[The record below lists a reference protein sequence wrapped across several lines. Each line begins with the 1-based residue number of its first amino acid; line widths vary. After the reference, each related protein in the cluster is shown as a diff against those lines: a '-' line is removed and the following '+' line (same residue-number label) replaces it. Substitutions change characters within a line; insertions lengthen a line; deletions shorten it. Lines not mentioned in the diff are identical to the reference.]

1 MSVMAQQM
9 QIESDKGQ
17 SEFTFRK
24 WNPSQ
29 ERVMWGSDNDSS
41 LEPVCPMTFLCCFLT
56 EIICFRL
63 LFKETI
69 DHCGS
74 GYKSVQQIISEYHRS
89 QNVLGQTNLLRL
101 IVFLLTIGG
110 CYLIVSPF
118 YARILWIPEAGY
130 LLEHQFMASAII
142 YAAHCATALYLIMVA
157 LTWIPYRCCVSF
169 FMLAICGSLIGVM
182 VLGTPLT
189 MNQALQIYQ

>member
-1 MSVMAQQM
+1 LNEIGFGELKYKTQYFETSPRGDLAKGLAPGIGCMRISWIYVPCPKMTVMAQQM

-63 LFKETI
+63 IFKETI

-74 GYKSVQQIISEYHRS
+74 GYKSVQ
-89 QNVLGQTNLLRL
+89 
-101 IVFLLTIGG
+101 
-110 CYLIVSPF
+110 
-118 YARILWIPEAGY
+118 
-130 LLEHQFMASAII
+130 
-142 YAAHCATALYLIMVA
+142 
-157 LTWIPYRCCVSF
+157 
-169 FMLAICGSLIGVM
+169 
-182 VLGTPLT
+182 
-189 MNQALQIYQ
+189 